1 MAAIPPTSEMPITL
15 RLSDAARKKLAELA
29 AASGQDVAHYA
40 SDLIEE
46 AITRPT
52 IDEIL
57 APVRDDFAK
66 SGLGEDEIMELG
78 RRELEALRQEKRA
91 KSA

>member
-1 MAAIPPTSEMPITL
+1 
-15 RLSDAARKKLAELA
+15 
-29 AASGQDVAHYA
+29 VAHYA

-52 IDEIL
+52 MDEIL
-57 APVRDDFAK
+57 APIRTDFAN
-66 SGLGEDEIMELG
+66 SGLREDEIMELG
-78 RRELEALRQEKRA
+78 RSELEALRRDKKA

>member
-1 MAAIPPTSEMPITL
+1 MAAIPPLTEMSITL
-15 RLSDAARKKLAELA
+15 RLSDTARKKLAERA
-29 AASGQDVAHYA
+29 AASGLDVAHYA

-52 IDEIL
+52 MDEIL
-57 APVRDDFAK
+57 APVRADFAN
-66 SGLGEDEIMELG
+66 SGLREDEIMELG
-78 RRELEALRQEKRA
+78 RGELEALRRDKKA

>member
-1 MAAIPPTSEMPITL
+1 MAAIPPIIEMPITL
-15 RLSDAARKKLAELA
+15 RLSDAAGKKLAELA

-46 AITRPT
+46 AIVRPT

-57 APVRDDFAK
+57 APVRSDFAN